1 MTRQIKRT
9 TRSLRNRVFTFVGL
23 LVLVSLV
30 GSGWTLV
37 RVSGVNQVLDGLKR
51 SWLATGR
58 ELGRIQN
65 DSESLKSELDRSLG
79 YRHWADLVEQGVS
92 ARHFSSPDWAF
103 QALDGSFESALS
115 QLEGVGSGEIA
126 PLVADYRRSLNE
138 LRTELKVVEADTESM
153 ARLLDTH
160 KWAEAQRAY
169 SEWNRRTVQ
178 WTHSVETVVGDWEKV
193 SKQVLDQTQRKI
205 EVLRTGLRLSLFS
218 AVLLS
223 LLLLWLAE
231 RALRPLGHLS
241 MLAREITRRGLERK
255 DKELLSEFPLHRSDE
270 VSLLARDF
278 HSMASS
284 LLERERVVSEQTRQL
299 EEQNRQLREVHRLRE
314 RLREAESLAAIG
326 RLSAQVAHEV
336 RNPLHAIGLEAE
348 LAIEKVQALG
358 DTQLKQSLQSI
369 LEAVERLS
377 QITDNYLK
385 FSKPSQGV
393 AVRFDLGEALDSVLA
408 TYASECEKLGI
419 RVDWS
424 RPASPSLLEVLADR
438 SAVEQALGNLMR
450 NSIQA
455 LECTERS
462 GEGSDR
468 IAWSLGMAESG
479 RVWIRIRDNGP
490 GISPAIRDR
499 LFAPFSTTKAQGT
512 GLGLSWVKRVIEE
525 QGGQVELLENGEG
538 QSGACFSVVF
548 PRAPER
554 MTAATS
560 LPATLSVELE
570 ERI

>member
-1 MTRQIKRT
+1 MTRQIQRT
-9 TRSLRNRVFTFVGL
+9 THSLRNRVFTFVGL

-37 RVSGVNQVLDGLKR
+37 RVSGVTQVLDGLKR
-51 SWLATGR
+51 SWLSMGR
-58 ELGRIQN
+58 ELSRIQN

-79 YRHWADLVEQGVS
+79 YRHWADLVDHGVS
-92 ARHFSSPDWAF
+92 QRHFTAPDWAF
-103 QALDGSFESALS
+103 RALDESFETALT
-115 QLEGVGSGEIA
+115 QLDEMGSVELASMIG
-126 PLVADYRRSLNE
+126 DYRRTLGQ
-138 LRTELKVVEADTESM
+138 LRAELKNVEAETDAL
-153 ARLLDTH
+153 ARLLDTQ
-160 KWAEAQRAY
+160 KWTDAQRTY
-169 SEWNRRTVQ
+169 PEWNRKTVQ
-178 WTHSVETVVGDWEKV
+178 WTHAVVAAVGDWERV
-193 SKQVLDQTQRKI
+193 SKQVLEQTQKKI

-218 AVLLS
+218 ALLLS

-241 MLAREITRRGLERK
+241 MLAREITRRGLGREDK
-255 DKELLSEFPLHRSDE
+255 DLLSQFPLHRSDE
-270 VSLLARDF
+270 VSMLARDF

-284 LLERERVVSEQTRQL
+284 LLERERVVIEQTRQL
-299 EEQNRQLREVHRLRE
+299 EEQNRQLRDVHRLRE

-348 LAIEKVQALG
+348 LAIEQAQKLG
-358 DTQLKQSLQSI
+358 DSQLKQSLQSI

-377 QITDNYLK
+377 QITENYLK

-408 TYASECEKLGI
+408 TYASECEKLAI

-424 RPASPSLLEVLADR
+424 RPSLPALLEVLADR
-438 SAVEQALGNLMR
+438 DAVEQALGNLMR

-455 LECTERS
+455 LEGCP
-462 GEGSDR
+462 GEEPR
-468 IAWSLGMAESG
+468 ISWSLGMAESG
-479 RVWIRIRDNGP
+479 RVWIRIEDNGP
-490 GISPAIRDR
+490 GISPSIRDR

-525 QGGQVELLENGEG
+525 QGGQVELLDGA
-538 QSGACFSVVF
+538 QDRTGACFSVIF

-554 MTAATS
+554 M
-560 LPATLSVELE
+560 PAPPVVSVELE
-570 ERI
+570 ERP